1 MTIQEHF
8 WLQTD
13 AENMNVLQ
21 LKLQATLEQIPLIA
35 EMGTQNGIDMPG
47 VRSDVFRDWYM
58 HVSVKQLLTFVWMI
72 DDKQDSQL

>member
-1 MTIQEHF
+1 
-8 WLQTD
+8 
-13 AENMNVLQ
+13 MNVLQ

-58 HVSVKQLLTFVWMI
+58 HVSVK
-72 DDKQDSQL
+72 